1 MIALLKMQK
10 ISMRTQF
17 MTDGCDYEHHGKK
30 VKNSARGG
38 FTLIE
43 LLVVI
48 AIIAILAAMLLPAL
62 NAAKKK
68 AMAVA
73 CLNNQKQLALG
84 MMLYVGDSGERF
96 PGAGSN
102 LEGYHPEDWIYW
114 RGAGAQDNV
123 QGGLKGISGPLQ
135 NSQIISFLRTGN
147 STNLFI
153 CPMDNDYTDRT
164 NETPVAGSKA
174 ILNYFYSYSFN
185 GLSKA
190 QGMSLEWDNGGAN
203 PVNFKTTSV
212 RSPSS
217 KIMMAEEPA
226 TIKASDNPSLLPAGY
241 GASGVNGIR
250 IISDGRWHPSTIMDN
265 GDLLTKRHGGR
276 ANVGFADGHAEAV
289 MWQVCTNE
297 MYIDA
302 SY

>member
-1 MIALLKMQK
+1 
-10 ISMRTQF
+10 MRTQF
-17 MTDGCDYEHHGKK
+17 MTDGTYEHHGKK
-30 VKNSARGG
+30 DKNSAGRG

-62 NAAKKK
+62 AAAKKR
-68 AMAVA
+68 AQQIA
-73 CLNNQKQLALG
+73 CLNNQKQLGLG
-84 MMLYVGDSGERF
+84 MMLYLTDSGDQF
-96 PGAGSN
+96 PGAASN

-114 RGAGAQDNV
+114 RGANAQDHV
-123 QGGLKGISGPLQ
+123 QSGTKGISGPLQ
-135 NSQIISFLRTGN
+135 NSQIISLLKTGN

-153 CPMDNDYTDRT
+153 CPMDNDDTDRT
-164 NETPVAGSKA
+164 NEAPTYASPAVQT
-174 ILNYFYSYSFN
+174 YFYSYSFN
-185 GLSKA
+185 GLSKQ
-190 QGMSLEWDNGGAN
+190 QGMSLEWDNGGLN

-217 KIMMAEEPA
+217 KIMMAEEPG
-226 TIKASDNPSLLPAGY
+226 TIKPGDNPSLLPAGY
-241 GASGVNGIR
+241 GASGVNGIH
-250 IISDGRWHPSTIMDN
+250 IIFDGRWHPSTVMDG

-289 MWQVCTNE
+289 MWGVCTQA